1 MTCDLA
7 GVTRT
12 CCTGLYWA
20 VLGLCAGLHQP
31 THKCSAEVALAEVG
45 DVAGYSVRSEQRG
58 DARNK
63 ERKLLSRDESSRSE
77 SRIQSSAACLQRGP
91 GLSDR
96 LTDKRGKEDS
106 GCLVQQQGL
115 PRLQVAAKEAQR
127 FESWDPKGWNER

>member
-1 MTCDLA
+1 MSRLLRQD
-7 GVTRT
+7 
-12 CCTGLYWA
+12 
-20 VLGLCAGLHQP
+20 
-31 THKCSAEVALAEVG
+31 KS
-45 DVAGYSVRSEQRG
+45 DRSRG

-77 SRIQSSAACLQRGP
+77 SRIQSSAACLQLGP

-127 FESWDPKGWNER
+127 FESWDPEGWNEMYGVIDAVNQSGRKRKRRRV